1 MSETPEAKME
11 RIKASMERINR
22 LMAEMR
28 GQSPKQEEPANNV
41 ISLFGRKPV
50 ERPEST
56 SLDFHAVA
64 KANAEKAAKL
74 KAERVKANEAV
85 KRSYRLQPKS
95 GGDK

>member
-1 MSETPEAKME
+1 MSETPEAKMK
-11 RIKASMERINR
+11 RITASLERINR
-22 LMAEMR
+22 LTAEMR
-28 GQSPKQEEPANNV
+28 GQSTKPDEPVNNV

-50 ERPEST
+50 EKPESAG
-56 SLDFHAVA
+56 LDFSATV

>member
-1 MSETPEAKME
+1 MSETPEVKLE
-11 RIKASMERINR
+11 RMKASMERINR

-28 GQSPKQEEPANNV
+28 GESPKPEEPANNV

-50 ERPEST
+50 EKPKPVNP
-56 SLDFHAVA
+56 DFSATV

-95 GGDK
+95 GGAK